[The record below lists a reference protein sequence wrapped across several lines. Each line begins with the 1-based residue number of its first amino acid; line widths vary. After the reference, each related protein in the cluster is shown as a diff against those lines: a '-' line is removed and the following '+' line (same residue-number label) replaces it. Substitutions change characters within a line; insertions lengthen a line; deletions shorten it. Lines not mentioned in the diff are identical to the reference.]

1 MSKSYHVTGKD
12 LRGLTKKELSEM
24 AEDKDSLLSQYGE
37 KSKVK
42 KEVLKERKIMKQQN
56 DS

>member
-12 LRGLTKKELSEM
+12 FKGLTQKEIDEM
-24 AEDKDSLLSQYGE
+24 AEDKDSLLHEYAE

-42 KEVLKERKIMKQQN
+42 REAKKSHKAGKRSE
-56 DS
+56 DD

>member
-12 LRGLTKKELSEM
+12 FKGLTQKEIDEM
-24 AEDKDSLLSQYGE
+24 AEDKDSLLHEYAE

-42 KEVLKERKIMKQQN
+42 REIKKKRREDK
-56 DS
+56 